1 MKIPEIL
8 TSLSGAR
15 IASADMW
22 EKHRRDEIHTLFEN
36 FVYGVAPNCPEDM
49 RFSVKTSERERSIT
63 QKKADIIFSNFKIS
77 ADIFIPTG
85 NTQKLPAY
93 LLCMHQFEERSCNTD
108 KKLDF
113 EIVPILDIVKRGYA
127 AVIMKTSQICP
138 DIFTDEP
145 YGDGIFKWMNYPK
158 RDNSWSII
166 AAWSWGLSRVMDYL
180 QTDEDI
186 DEKRVAVIGH
196 SRSGK
201 AALWAA
207 ASDKRFA
214 MVVSNNSGC
223 TGAAM
228 TRGKKGEHVK
238 DINDKFHWFCE
249 NYIKYNDNEELL
261 PVDQHMMLALIAPRP
276 LYVASS
282 SQDEWADPDS
292 ELLSCRLAS
301 EVYNL
306 YSLDGI
312 IAPEKIAE
320 NTPYHEGT
328 IAYHRKTGKHS
339 LTKQDWK
346 LFLKFSD
353 NYLKEKLL

>member
-15 IASADMW
+15 IASTDMW
-22 EKHRRDEIHTLFEN
+22 EKHRRDEIYTLFEN
-36 FVYGVAPNCPEDM
+36 FVYGVPPECPKDM
-49 RFSVKTSERERSIT
+49 HFSVKTIEREQNIT
-63 QKKADIIFSNFKIS
+63 QKKADIIFPNFKIS
-77 ADIFIPTG
+77 ADIFIPCG
-85 NTQKLPAY
+85 NTRKLPAY
-93 LLCMHQFEERSCNTD
+93 LLCMHQFEERNCNID
-108 KKLDF
+108 EELDF
-113 EIVPILDIVKRGYA
+113 EIVPILDIIRKGYA
-127 AVIMKTSQICP
+127 VITMKTSQICP
-138 DIFTDEP
+138 DVFTDEP
-145 YGDGIFKWMNYPK
+145 YGDGIFKLIDYSK

-166 AAWSWGLSRVMDYL
+166 AAWAWGLSRVMDYL

-214 MVVSNNSGC
+214 MAVSNNSGC

-249 NYIKYNDNEELL
+249 NYIKYNDDEDML
-261 PVDQHMMLALIAPRP
+261 PIDQHMLLALIAPRP

-282 SQDEWADPDS
+282 SLDEWADPDS

-306 YSLDGI
+306 YGTDGV
-312 IAPEKIAE
+312 IAPEVIE
-320 NTPYHEGT
+320 QNVSYNDGT
-328 IAYHRKTGKHS
+328 IAYHCKTGKHS
-339 LTKQDWK
+339 LTKQDWN

-353 NYLKEKLL
+353 KYLKDNK